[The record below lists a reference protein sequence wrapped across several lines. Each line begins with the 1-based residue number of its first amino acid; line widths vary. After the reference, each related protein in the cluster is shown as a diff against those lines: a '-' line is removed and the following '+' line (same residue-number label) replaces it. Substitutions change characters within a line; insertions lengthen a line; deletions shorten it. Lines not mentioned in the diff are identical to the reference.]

1 MADRTKV
8 AQVSELPDNTMK
20 AVKVGDQE
28 IALVALGGQVYAIA
42 DVCPHAH
49 CNLSDGDLDGDH
61 VICPCHGSEFN
72 VKSGELVDG
81 PARENIPTFRVRVEG
96 NDILVE
102 T

>member
-28 IALVALGGQVYAIA
+28 IALVALGGQVYAIG
-42 DVCPHAH
+42 DICPHAH
-49 CNLSDGDLDGDH
+49 CNLSDGEIDGDN

-72 VKSGELVDG
+72 VKSGKLVDG
-81 PARENIPTFRVRVEG
+81 PAQEDVSTFPVLVEG
-96 NDILVE
+96 TDILVE
-102 T
+102 L

>member
-8 AQVSELPDNTMK
+8 AQVGELPDNTMK
-20 AVKVGDQE
+20 AVRVGDKE
-28 IALVALGGQVYAIA
+28 IALVALGGQVYAIG

-49 CNLSDGDLDGDH
+49 CSLSDGEIDGDH

-72 VKSGELVDG
+72 IKTGELVDG
-81 PARENIPTFRVRVEG
+81 PAQENIPTFHVHTEG
-96 NDILVE
+96 NDILVA